1 MLSGHRSPYVSI
13 SVIKHLTLRSDGLI
27 LKKNYD
33 IIILKGDDTM
43 LTRQREDFLTYTEW
57 FQSVVDEDIIL
68 CGTSALEILQRFV
81 GYRYETEIFA
91 YATRKGK
98 YDNINYNIVESFDKI
113 DYVIINGVKCTT
125 FQQTINDMLADFD
138 NTDELALTEALCKY
152 YYKNGKSYDGLSIA
166 PSNRSIFERVST
178 DAIDY
183 YGN

>member
-1 MLSGHRSPYVSI
+1 MLLGHRSPYVSI

-27 LKKNYD
+27 LRNYYD
-33 IIILKGDDTM
+33 IILKGDDTM

-138 NTDELALTEALCKY
+138 NTDELALTEALADY
-152 YYKNGKSYDGLSIA
+152 YYEHHQSYDGLKID
-166 PSNRSIFERVST
+166 PENQNVFDYVSEN
-178 DAIDY
+178 AKYY

>member
-1 MLSGHRSPYVSI
+1 M
-13 SVIKHLTLRSDGLI
+13 
-27 LKKNYD
+27 
-33 IIILKGDDTM
+33 KGDDTM

-138 NTDELALTEALCKY
+138 NTDELALTEALADY
-152 YYKNGKSYDGLSIA
+152 YYEHNKS
-166 PSNRSIFERVST
+166 FEALIINPANQRVFEQMAEN
-178 DAIDY
+178 AIVY
-183 YGN
+183 YGG